1 MNNSA
6 PLSAAPLT
14 GHPFGDRFAA
24 RLMEFSVRDMPWNRR
39 LWSPGTVLSLRELL
53 EAGPWVDAQVL
64 SPAALQW
71 LGGDLERLA
80 GDDAGIGGQEVR
92 RHLRDTLHADLSE
105 HSRHRRRLRDLISLV
120 EESYLTRWAAAL
132 DSGRGVSAERLARA
146 VAAHLLDG
154 GYSMS
159 FVYQV
164 LRQHVTADA
173 TVGDLLEEAAV
184 LAAAQPGQF
193 EVLVPFLAVPQ
204 RQELAEALPEWR
216 SGPQVRE
223 WLARHAP
230 GDPTRHNGAFAYHV
244 QAMDPYAAADTARE
258 SVDRLLARSRLT
270 RRNRSGLK
278 PVGMLRVA
286 GLDEW
291 LPVETPSRGVYLLS
305 LHRERTLYRI
315 MGGDLL
321 DSAIE
326 LAAPLNRGSRVA
338 AVAGGWA
345 ALESL
350 LHHPGDP
357 ADRKDGRVIA
367 AVRLAAI
374 VTGSWP
380 RAELTALSYA
390 HRPGIPDLLARQL
403 GLAVSNRMR
412 ASTVVA
418 ALRAGRQVSVR
429 TAGDAAAAARMAS
442 LVAAPRQSLTGV
454 RAAVEGS
461 LRRLYRQRNIVLHG
475 GSTESVA
482 LDAAL
487 RTAAPLVGAGL
498 DRVAHA
504 YLADGITP
512 LALAATAETSLAL
525 AGAPDVL
532 PVTDLLERNVTRAAA

>member
-1 MNNSA
+1 
-6 PLSAAPLT
+6 
-14 GHPFGDRFAA
+14 
-24 RLMEFSVRDMPWNRR
+24 
-39 LWSPGTVLSLRELL
+39 
-53 EAGPWVDAQVL
+53 
-64 SPAALQW
+64 
-71 LGGDLERLA
+71 
-80 GDDAGIGGQEVR
+80 
-92 RHLRDTLHADLSE
+92 
-105 HSRHRRRLRDLISLV
+105 
-120 EESYLTRWAAAL
+120 
-132 DSGRGVSAERLARA
+132 
-146 VAAHLLDG
+146 
-154 GYSMS
+154 MS

-164 LRQHVTADA
+164 LRQHVTAGA
-173 TVGDLLEEAAV
+173 TVGDLLEEAAR

-204 RQELAEALPEWR
+204 RQELAEGLPEWR
-216 SGPQVRE
+216 SGPQTRA
-223 WLARHAP
+223 WLAMHAP
-230 GDPTRHNGAFAYHV
+230 REAMRQYGAFAYHV

-315 MGGDLL
+315 TGGDLL

-403 GLAVSNRMR
+403 ALAVSNRMR

-418 ALRAGRQVSVR
+418 ALQAGRRVSVR

-525 AGAPDVL
+525 AGAQDGP